1 MSAKLPEAVMK
12 LLNLA
17 EKLSASTPES
27 GAFMLL
33 SAAACLSSD
42 RVAYLALAA
51 HAFETLHG
59 EERQT

>member
-1 MSAKLPEAVMK
+1 MSTKLPEATMK

-33 SAAACLSSD
+33 VAAACLTSD
-42 RVAYLALAA
+42 RATYFATAQE
-51 HAFETLHG
+51 AFETVHG
-59 EERQT
+59 EGLH